1 MSTCILQRFFILS
14 QKNSVHL
21 NEIYFYFTPFKL
33 YSYWWKASWKL
44 EEIISRSVIH
54 SVLYV
59 TDLERNIIIAFS
71 RNIYAMNVTGF

>member
-1 MSTCILQRFFILS
+1 MYPAEVLYPEPEKSSLPPPNLFLLYTFQIVLILVES
-14 QKNSVHL
+14 
-21 NEIYFYFTPFKL
+21 
-33 YSYWWKASWKL
+33 KL
-44 EEIISRSVIH
+44 ETRRDHFQMRISAIH